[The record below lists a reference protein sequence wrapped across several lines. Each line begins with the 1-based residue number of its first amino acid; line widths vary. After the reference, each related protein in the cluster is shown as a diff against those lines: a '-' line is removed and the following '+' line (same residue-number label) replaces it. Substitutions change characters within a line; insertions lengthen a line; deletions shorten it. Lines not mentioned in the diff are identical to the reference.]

1 MYSIHAMK
9 KEQEAPNPPFT
20 IFHVIVIAA
29 TLLAAVMRLYR
40 LHSLP
45 PPAWFDEVWFAL
57 RARELITTGQFQPF
71 YESNFGGANAGPVW
85 LTALSQLIG
94 FDMPTGGRVMAALA
108 GVLSIPLAYVCT
120 IELLMGEHTPTKT
133 LDRRMTGMLTAVVLV
148 YTLFY
153 VTIGRI
159 GMEIGIA
166 PATALF
172 IVWQMARAVNRRAWG
187 GWVFAGLVA
196 GIAQYNGLHARF
208 ILPLMAF
215 WIIQEFIFKA
225 ESRRF
230 IVFGTLIMLG
240 IGLLVNLPLL
250 LFFIKNPQYFTGR
263 ASIVVQPQAMGVPT
277 TYWGMLR
284 NNAWLIF
291 KVFRIEGSYDPKN
304 GVPGIP
310 LLDWVQTPGFVVGL
324 VWAVWRLPKS
334 AFARTTLFWLV
345 LMSLP
350 SLLTEGA
357 PNLGR
362 MIGIAP
368 PTAVLVAV
376 GWVLIAGWAQEKLFG
391 NNRRSGKYLAPIGA
405 VLILGSLTYHTYLLF
420 IVWPEVSNLREQ
432 FTAEPVDL
440 ALDMLERAESE
451 VVFAEL
457 IPESEDIAAFEW
469 YFPGQPIDRMDFRKC
484 LPLAHQ
490 NDTRINYL
498 VISGH
503 DRETV
508 GKLLDLYPESEV
520 PLRDLDLWQTTA
532 SVVEVP
538 PGAIA
543 PPPANQPAARFDSGI
558 SLYGYDWSGDTLRP
572 EESLFLTFY
581 WQVTEP
587 VSTDWTAFTHI
598 GTGLD
603 DQPLVAQRD
612 GLPCLGFYPTSSW
625 KPGLVVIDSFA
636 VTIPADTPPGEYDI
650 AIGWYAFPSLE
661 RLALLDADQPLPDNR
676 AIIGSIRVVER

>member
-1 MYSIHAMK
+1 MQ
-9 KEQEAPNPPFT
+9 KEQKTPNSPFA
-20 IFHVIVIAA
+20 IFHMIVIAA
-29 TLLAAVMRLYR
+29 TLLATVMRFYR

-45 PPAWFDEVWFAL
+45 PPAWFDEVWYAL
-57 RARELITTGQFQPF
+57 RARELIATGQFHPF
-71 YESNFGGANAGPVW
+71 YESSFGGANAGPIW
-85 LTALSQLIG
+85 LAALAQLIG
-94 FDMPTGGRVMAALA
+94 FDTPTGGRLMAALA
-108 GVLSIPLAYVCT
+108 GVVSIPLAYICT
-120 IELLMGEHTPTKT
+120 IELLRGERTFARTP
-133 LDRRMTGMLTAVVLV
+133 DRRWAGVLTAVVLA

-159 GMEIGIA
+159 GMENGIA

-172 IVWQMARAVNRRAWG
+172 IVWQMVRAVNRRAWS
-187 GWVFAGLVA
+187 GWVLAGLAA
-196 GIAQYNGLHARF
+196 GITQYNGLHARF

-215 WIIQEFIFKA
+215 WIIQEFISKT
-225 ESRRF
+225 ESRQF
-230 IVFGTLIMLG
+230 IVSGSLIMLG

-250 LFFIKNPQYFTGR
+250 LFFIKHPQYFTGR
-263 ASIVVQPQAMGVPT
+263 ASIVVQPKAQNMPT
-277 TYWGMLR
+277 TYWGMVR
-284 NNAWLIF
+284 HNAWMIF
-291 KVFRIEGSYDPKN
+291 KVFSIEGSYDPKN
-304 GVPGIP
+304 GIPGIP

-324 VWAVWRLPKS
+324 VWAIWRLPKS
-334 AFARTTLFWLV
+334 AFARITLFWLV

-368 PTAVLVAV
+368 PTAILVAV
-376 GWVLIAGWAQEKLFG
+376 GWVLIVGWVQEKVFRDAHKG
-391 NNRRSGKYLAPIGA
+391 GIYLVPIA
-405 VLILGSLTYHTYLLF
+405 TILILGSLLYHTYLLF
-420 IVWPEVSNLREQ
+420 IEWPEVSNLREQ

-440 ALDMLERAESE
+440 ALDMLERTESE

-469 YFPGQPIDRMDFRKC
+469 YFPGQSIDRMDFRKC

-498 VISGH
+498 VLNGR
-503 DRETV
+503 DQETV

-543 PPPANQPAARFDSGI
+543 PPPANQPIALFDSGI

-572 EESLFLTFY
+572 EESLFLTIY

-587 VSTDWTAFTHI
+587 VSVDWTAFTHI
-598 GTGLD
+598 GTGLE

-636 VTIPADTPPGEYDI
+636 ITIPADTPPGEYDM
-650 AIGWYAFPSLE
+650 AVGWYAFPSLE
-661 RLALLDADQPLPDNR
+661 RLALINADQPLPDNR
-676 AIIGSIRVVER
+676 AIIGVIQVVEN